1 MKHVGKKKE
10 HDKLTIEAVV
20 RRFGPVSRVQIH
32 ELTKFRKT
40 TISDLVREL
49 LEEGRVVEA
58 GLSNNPM
65 GRKQVL
71 LTLNSEYGSAVALEF
86 DENTVVA
93 GVLDIQLRI
102 RKIIKEPTNLAGG
115 VEGLLKQL
123 QTCVWRVIREAKIR
137 NQSLLGIG
145 IADPGLVDSRRGV
158 TATSSTI
165 EFWKE
170 VPLKE
175 TFERRF
181 KSPTVVESKTRAKTV
196 AERMLGAGDKC
207 ENMIYVD
214 YGVGI
219 GAGIIVDGRLL
230 YGQDCAVGEFGH
242 THAVE
247 GGPACKCGSIGCL
260 EAVVGANA
268 IVARIRKALHE
279 GTNSQVLSL
288 AGLDEKNLT
297 AWMVLQ
303 AASAGDK
310 ICGNIVAELGN
321 YLGLGLA
328 SLANL
333 FNPAIVVL
341 DKRLETAGDGL
352 LDQIMQVIKRQA
364 LSNSVERLSL
374 RFAKVASEPGL
385 LGMGL
390 LVLDKHFEIPALRPP
405 RFMVEPVP
413 LMSGLRPLPLNEVA

>member
-10 HDKLTIEAVV
+10 HDKLSIEAVI

-32 ELTKFRKT
+32 ELTKFRKN

-49 LEEGRVVEA
+49 LGEGRVVEA
-58 GLSNNPM
+58 GVSNNPI

-102 RKIIKEPTNLAGG
+102 RKIIKEPTNMAGG

-123 QTCVWRVIREAKIR
+123 QTCVRRVIREGTIPKESI
-137 NQSLLGIG
+137 LGIG

-165 EFWKE
+165 EFWRD
-170 VPLKE
+170 VPLKA
-175 TFERRF
+175 TFEREF

-196 AERMLGAGDKC
+196 TERMLGAGDKC

-219 GAGIIVDGRLL
+219 GAGVIVDGRLL

-242 THAVE
+242 THAME

-268 IVARIRKALHE
+268 LVARIRKALRE
-279 GTNSQVLSL
+279 GANSQVLSL

-303 AASAGDK
+303 AANAGDK
-310 ICGNIVAELGN
+310 ICGNLVAELGN
-321 YLGLGLA
+321 YLGMGLA
-328 SLANL
+328 NLVNL

-390 LVLDKHFEIPALRPP
+390 LALDKHFEIPAFRPP
-405 RFMVEPVP
+405 QFMIEPVP
-413 LMSGLRPLPLNEVA
+413 LMSGLRELPRNEVA

>member
-1 MKHVGKKKE
+1 MKHVDNKKE
-10 HDKLTIEAVV
+10 RDKLIIEAVV

-32 ELTKFRKT
+32 ELTQFRKT

-49 LEEGRVVEA
+49 LDEGRLVEA
-58 GLSNNPM
+58 GLSDNPM

-71 LTLNSEYGSAVALEF
+71 LQLNSDYGSVVAMEF
-86 DENTVVA
+86 DEQTVVA
-93 GVLDIQLRI
+93 GVLDMQLRI
-102 RKIIKEPTNLAGG
+102 REIIKEPTNLAGG
-115 VEGLLKQL
+115 VEGLLTQL
-123 QTCVWRVIREAKIR
+123 QACARRVIREAGIPTE
-137 NQSLLGIG
+137 SVLGMG

-170 VPLKE
+170 VPLKQ
-175 TFERRF
+175 TFEREF

-207 ENMIYVD
+207 ENMVYVD

-219 GAGIIVDGRLL
+219 GAGVIVDGHLL

-242 THAVE
+242 THVVE

-268 IVARIRKALHE
+268 IVARIRKALDE

-288 AGLDEKNLT
+288 AGFDAKNIT

-310 ICGNIVAELGN
+310 ICGNVVAELGN
-321 YLGLGLA
+321 YLGLGISNLV
-328 SLANL
+328 NL

-341 DKRLETAGDGL
+341 DKRLETAGDRL

-374 RFAKVASEPGL
+374 RFAKLANEPGL
-385 LGMGL
+385 LGTGL

-405 RFMVEPVP
+405 RFMIEPVP
-413 LMSGLRPLPLNEVA
+413 FMSGLRELPPGTVV

>member
-1 MKHVGKKKE
+1 
-10 HDKLTIEAVV
+10 
-20 RRFGPVSRVQIH
+20 
-32 ELTKFRKT
+32 
-40 TISDLVREL
+40 
-49 LEEGRVVEA
+49 
-58 GLSNNPM
+58 M

-71 LTLNSEYGSAVALEF
+71 LTLNSQYGSAVALEF
-86 DENTVVA
+86 DENMVVA

-102 RKIIKEPTNLAGG
+102 REIIKEPTNLAGG

-123 QTCVWRVIREAKIR
+123 QTCVWRVIRAAKIR
-137 NQSLLGIG
+137 KESVLGIG

-165 EFWKE
+165 EFWKD
-170 VPLKE
+170 VPLKQA
-175 TFERRF
+175 FEREF
-181 KSPTVVESKTRAKTV
+181 KSPTLVESKTRAKTV

-207 ENMIYVD
+207 ENLIYVD

-242 THAVE
+242 THVVE

-260 EAVVGANA
+260 EAVVGTNA
-268 IVARIRKALHE
+268 VLGRIRKALDE

-288 AGLDEKNLT
+288 AGLDAKNIT
-297 AWMVLQ
+297 AWMVFQ
-303 AASAGDK
+303 AANAGDK

-328 SLANL
+328 NLVNL

-341 DKRLETAGDGL
+341 DHRLETAGEGL

-390 LVLDKHFEIPALRPP
+390 LVLDKHFEIPTLRPP
-405 RFMVEPVP
+405 RFMIEPVP
-413 LMSGLRPLPLNEVA
+413 LMSGLRPLPLSEVA